1 MNLDDEELRA
11 TREANGANRHKGNM
25 EEDIEILQNF
35 INEDWNCKYT
45 LTKVKQSMKN
55 ILAGLEKKDRQIIKL
70 KNNNQN
76 LLRKLRNRI
85 KEIKKLTRYALYKKE
100 ITTLNKQLQ
109 QKNKIIED
117 IKEEVRDHIG
127 FENRL
132 KRDNREPDMFNQGR
146 FYVANQINDI
156 LKRKGR

>member
-1 MNLDDEELRA
+1 MDLDDMELKA

-55 ILAGLEKKDRQIIKL
+55 ILAELEKKDKV
-70 KNNNQN
+70 
-76 LLRKLRNRI
+76 
-85 KEIKKLTRYALYKKE
+85 
-100 ITTLNKQLQ
+100 
-109 QKNKIIED
+109 IED